1 MLVDYLGHIFAEGEW
16 RRFGVISQ
24 ERDRS
29 FIKVDQIGVGQ
40 SGGVFGF
47 KDSLEV
53 NGVAKIK
60 DLFVVWLL
68 PLLPTSHSLVYLMT
82 L

>member
-1 MLVDYLGHIFAEGEW
+1 MGHIFAEGEW

-24 ERDRS
+24 ERDRH
-29 FIKVDQIGVGQ
+29 FIKVDQIGIGQ
-40 SGGVFGF
+40 SGVGVFNF

-60 DLFVVWLL
+60 DLFVSGMVL
-68 PLLPTSHSLVYLMT
+68 SLIHI
-82 L
+82 